1 MLRCPYLVGRVFH
14 GDRGFCVG
22 LPAAALASP
31 QVAEDMVGEKVKPP
45 VAESMD
51 GVANPPVA
59 EGVAKPPVAEGVAN
73 PPVVEGVAN
82 PPVAEGV
89 TKPPVVEGVA
99 YPPVVVAG
107 CPGNLKPFAEGQLK
121 SDAALDCAVAAFN
134 VLTSAASLSF
144 SSISAFIADV
154 LSILYSLRPLTSA
167 LRFWTSSYIL
177 VNVVSCSGVNIW
189 C

>member
-1 MLRCPYLVGRVFH
+1 MLRRPYLVGRVFH

-59 EGVAKPPVAEGVAN
+59 EGVAKPPVA
-73 PPVVEGVAN
+73 EGVAN